1 MRVLVK
7 CVIILGLVLAAGFCT
22 TAETLE
28 NQMITYADFGF
39 VNHVTASID
48 HVYFATTNGIIRYKK
63 IEARWAEP
71 LTGSGGIDDRD
82 IKKIWVDTFDEKIYA
97 ATGLGYF
104 EYDLLFQRWY
114 PITDIPPLET
124 SNRHIR
130 APQVLYPPFSYNYS
144 GSDEIL
150 IDAYGRYYSFSD
162 VLDDNSGTLWI
173 GTWGHGPAKAGA
185 SSGIIDLLP
194 YGLLQNRVNAV
205 YKDGP
210 ILWVSGAVYDSYR
223 TGISVFDTENNR
235 FHYIES
241 GLDNDFPAVDVNCL
255 SGDSDYIFVGTTTGL
270 LVFDKEIEKFVRRI
284 STRTGLADKNVLS
297 LGIIGDSI
305 FVGTERGLSILN
317 FENDSL
323 VASIPEPFLNRIVY
337 DFEVADS
344 AVWIAT
350 DDGVF
355 RLEASSGNVQR
366 FQDPSLI
373 LFSRVYDIESFR
385 QDLWFAADAGILKLD
400 LSTGDLEP
408 FRQVAQ
414 KTGARALAVNGQVAA
429 VASDRG
435 LTLIHHNVA
444 RPYSREFTTD
454 DGLPSNYVFSLV
466 MDGDYMWVGTDR
478 GLTRFWWN
486 NPNRVD

>member
-1 MRVLVK
+1 M
-7 CVIILGLVLAAGFCT
+7 AAGCHT
-22 TAETLE
+22 AAETLE

-39 VNHVTASID
+39 VNHIAASID
-48 HVYFATTNGIIRYKK
+48 HVYFATTNGIVRYNK
-63 IEARWAEP
+63 IEARWAAP

-82 IKKIWVDTFDEKIYA
+82 IKKIWVDTFDEKLYA

-104 EYDLLFQRWY
+104 EYDLLFQRWF
-114 PITDIPPLET
+114 PIIEAPALE
-124 SNRHIR
+124 SDNRHIR

-194 YGLLQNRVNAV
+194 YGLLQNRVNTI
-205 YKDGP
+205 YRDGRL
-210 ILWVSGAVYDSYR
+210 LWLSGAVYDSYR
-223 TGISVFDTENNR
+223 TGISVFDTDNNQFR
-235 FHYIES
+235 HIES

-255 SGDSDYIFVGTTTGL
+255 SGDSDYIYVGTETGL
-270 LVFDKEIEKFVRRI
+270 LVFDKKTEKFVRRL
-284 STRTGLADKNVLS
+284 SPRTGLADENVLS

-305 FVGTERGLSILN
+305 FVGTEGGLSILT

-323 VASIPEPFLNRIVY
+323 VVSIPEAFLNRIVY
-337 DFEVADS
+337 DFQAADS
-344 AVWIAT
+344 AVWIAS
-350 DDGVF
+350 DEGAF
-355 RLEASSGNVQR
+355 RLEVSSGKVQR
-366 FQDPSLI
+366 FQDPTLI

-385 QDLWFAADAGILKLD
+385 KDLWFVADAGILKLD
-400 LSTGDLEP
+400 LSTGDIEP
-408 FRQVAQ
+408 FRQVTQ
-414 KTGARALAVNGQVAA
+414 KIGARALAVNGQVAA

-444 RPYSREFTTD
+444 RPYSREFTTE
-454 DGLPSNYVFSLV
+454 DGLPSNYVYSLV
-466 MDGDYMWVGTDR
+466 MDGDYLWVGTDR